1 VFAEGGQVR
10 VIYPSASR
18 QETLR
23 RFDRAELLFGKSWWE
38 MNCSRYRWFHRQKQ
52 LIERPL
58 LSPPY
63 EQSHQHPSGESS
75 ERRLDNISSAR
86 KCVRCG
92 SNGGG
97 YETSDSRYARLSGPK
112 QLQIDDLTVTLSF
125 PNGASAVEIGTAR
138 CKEILTSGALKRPIV
153 FSWDCT
159 LAALIVYERLRDG
172 KEPSF
177 QLTVSGKLYF
187 LLAAGPV
194 GEPEVPSRWR

>member
-1 VFAEGGQVR
+1 MSNPINILLENLQNVGSITFLPPGNAFGAVR
-10 VIYPSASR
+10 TAAGMRLQIPAMLDFRGPNS
-18 QETLR
+18 
-23 RFDRAELLFGKSWWE
+23 
-38 MNCSRYRWFHRQKQ
+38 QK
-52 LIERPL
+52 P
-58 LSPPY
+58 
-63 EQSHQHPSGESS
+63 
-75 ERRLDNISSAR
+75 
-86 KCVRCG
+86 
-92 SNGGG
+92 
-97 YETSDSRYARLSGPK
+97 
-112 QLQIDDLTVTLSF
+112 LQIDDLTVTLSF

-138 CKEILTSGALKRPIV
+138 CKDILTSGALKRPIV